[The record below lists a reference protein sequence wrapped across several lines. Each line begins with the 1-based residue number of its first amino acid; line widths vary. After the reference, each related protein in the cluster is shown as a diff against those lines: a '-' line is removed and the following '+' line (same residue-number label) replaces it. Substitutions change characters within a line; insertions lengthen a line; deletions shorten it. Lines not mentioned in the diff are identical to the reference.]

1 MPQNGS
7 NDDGPYQM
15 YEPVIFASGL
25 FRYGPKKDLKKVGQF
40 FTCFWHQK
48 AAQIS
53 SRFLFKFWS
62 KSCSNGRPQLTFGL
76 RGSSRFLRG
85 FRSKIA
91 QKTGENWCKKRH
103 WPKVWK
109 VSEKSML
116 TDFRQK
122 SEKSEVVLKFCV
134 NSLKTLHNSGLP
146 GLEVLSVNSRRSM
159 SQELREQPGGHNLGG
174 GYFAWTTWRFG
185 QTSQILRGRLE
196 VLREKPE
203 NSVYPDEARNS
214 LSECLKSCVNSL
226 GVIIWEEAILR
237 GQPEVLRGQP
247 EVLANLPKIPKTPK
261 SRFGQNPKILKI
273 DKSTNFRNFFVN
285 MFSHKNRSFLD
296 LFWDSFGTE
305 KHAKSCWRL
314 CSEKM

>member
-1 MPQNGS
+1 MVPIKCMN
-7 NDDGPYQM
+7 
-15 YEPVIFASGL
+15 L
-25 FRYGPKKDLKKVGQF
+25 
-40 FTCFWHQK
+40 W
-48 AAQIS
+48 
-53 SRFLFKFWS
+53 
-62 KSCSNGRPQLTFGL
+62 
-76 RGSSRFLRG
+76 FLRLAFFVMDPKRTSKKLVSFSPVFDIKKLLRFHQDFCSSFEAKVVQTDDLNLRLASEVLQDFWEV

-134 NSLKTLHNSGLP
+134 NSLKTLYNSGFP

-203 NSVYPDEARNS
+203 ISVYPDEARNS

-237 GQPEVLRGQP
+237 GQPEDLRGQP
-247 EVLANLPKIPKTPK
+247 EDLANLPKIPKTPK